1 MKSITKLIHE
11 IGLGNL
17 ICTDFEEAKS
27 NNRKMNIVIIG
38 DSDIY
43 LTYKL
48 NGVFGEFVCWVED
61 EFKEDETVYDSM
73 IECVKDIYYRTE
85 EEIDDN
91 AYNGRLI
98 FDFKPY

>member
-1 MKSITKLIHE
+1 MKSITRLVYE
-11 IGLGNL
+11 IGLANL
-17 ICTDFEEAKS
+17 ICTSFEEAE
-27 NNRKMNIVIIG
+27 NNGRKMNLVIID

-61 EFKEDETVYDSM
+61 EFKEDETIYDSM
-73 IECVKDIYYRTE
+73 IEYVKDIYYRTE

-91 AYNGRLI
+91 AYNGRFI